1 MEEIIQA
8 KSGKYGRVQVTL
20 LLHVKEDMLA
30 WTKKLGVNQA
40 VFLRIALMI
49 GVSQLI
55 KMILYENGLEIF
67 NEELSGQPADRT

>member
-8 KSGKYGRVQVTL
+8 KSGTYGRVQVTL

-30 WTKKLGVNQA
+30 WKKKLGVNQA
-40 VFLRIALMI
+40 AFLRLALMI

-67 NEELSGQPADRT
+67 NEELSGQPDART

>member
-40 VFLRIALMI
+40 AFLRIALMI

-67 NEELSGQPADRT
+67 NEELSGQPAART